1 MALDFGKVAFS
12 VSFDPTFAFPVD
24 ARSYFESYDAAVA
37 AAAGAMPDFSG
48 MVILTVMAD
57 FCNCFFDIFHL

>member
-37 AAAGAMPDFSG
+37 AAASAKEAGSSESVYYYG
-48 MVILTVMAD
+48 
-57 FCNCFFDIFHL
+57 